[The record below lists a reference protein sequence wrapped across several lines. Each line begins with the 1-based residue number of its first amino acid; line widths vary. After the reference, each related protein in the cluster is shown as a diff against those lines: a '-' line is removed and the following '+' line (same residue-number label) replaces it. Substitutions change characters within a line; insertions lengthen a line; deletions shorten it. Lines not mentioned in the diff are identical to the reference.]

1 MTVYSNSKIETFEQC
16 KLRFKY
22 RYIDKIVPEI
32 AKGIEAHLGDVVHK
46 SLEWLYTQ
54 VMKNIIPSVNDLI
67 SFYSEK
73 WQENY
78 SPDMPI
84 VNKTMSAK
92 DYFNRGVE
100 FLINYYMKYHPF
112 QDNTIATE
120 KKIEIDLDE
129 TGEKKLIG
137 YIDRLSH
144 NLEKNEIE
152 IHDYKTS
159 NTIMAKEKVESS
171 RQLSIYSLAIKEM
184 FGKEKNICMTW
195 HFLAHDMKI
204 CLRKTNDEL
213 ERLKDEIIRIIG
225 EIEKTKNFPPTK
237 SQLCYWCEYMNICP
251 AWNRTY
257 KREKQEE
264 LKFKEV
270 SDEEIEKKLD
280 L

>member
-1 MTVYSNSKIETFEQC
+1 MAIYSNSKIETFEQC
-16 KLRFKY
+16 RLKFKY

-32 AKGIEAHLGDVVHK
+32 AKGIEAHLGDMVHRT
-46 SLEWLYTQ
+46 LEWLYIG
-54 VMKNIIPSVNDLI
+54 VMKNAIPSVNDLI

-73 WQENY
+73 WQEIY

-84 VNKTMSAK
+84 VNKTMTVK

-100 FLINYYMKYHPF
+100 FLVNYYMKYHPF

-120 KKIEIDLDE
+120 KKIEVDLDE
-129 TGEKKLIG
+129 TGNKKLIG
-137 YIDRLSH
+137 YIDRLAH
-144 NLEKNEIE
+144 NLKRDEIE

-159 NTIMAKEKVESS
+159 NTIMAKEKVENS

-184 FGKEKNICMTW
+184 FGKEKNICMIW

-204 CLRKTNDEL
+204 CLRKSNEEL
-213 ERLKDEIIRIIG
+213 ENLKKELIEIINL
-225 EIEKTKNFPPTK
+225 IEATKEFPPNK

-251 AWNRTY
+251 SWNKGI

-264 LKFKEV
+264 LKFGKE
-270 SDEEIEKKLD
+270 EEIEKKLSE